1 RAGAVTPSARGRG
14 RTAGGFRPLLRGCP
28 PRVPSG
34 RATTN
39 TPGTT
44 VVTERRTIREHVPL
58 LVRGASP
65 PGAEKPSRHDQEQPW
80 GLGGVPPTT
89 KKRGVGDCVR
99 ENLPTTTP
107 HPTRVC
113 TAATYSPTPPRG
125 STIGAGRLN
134 DRVRKGTG
142 WTPPAMTAVTLTPH
156 PTKRAGKPTHAES
169 CARTPCICGGQA
181 LGRLVPVSSTPHR
194 ASTSGLSTPSSLG
207 SLTHSRWQETS
218 SR

>member
-1 RAGAVTPSARGRG
+1 
-14 RTAGGFRPLLRGCP
+14 RPGSVSFLSP
-28 PRVPSG
+28 
-34 RATTN
+34 
-39 TPGTT
+39 
-44 VVTERRTIREHVPL
+44 TEM
-58 LVRGASP
+58 GP
-65 PGAEKPSRHDQEQPW
+65 PGRVAPFLRKSKRERMP
-80 GLGGVPPTT
+80 LGHP
-89 KKRGVGDCVR
+89 
-99 ENLPTTTP
+99 LPFQC
-107 HPTRVC
+107 VC
-113 TAATYSPTPPRG
+113 TAATYSPTPPQG

-156 PTKRAGKPTHAES
+156 PPPTRGVRQGTLLKSPLGLVDS

-218 SR
+218 SRSKLPA